1 VRVNRDSEVVVGAIA
16 PHSKTS
22 PPNVSGFGRVA
33 RSGRLCDFWRATPVR
48 WIESR

>member
-22 PPNVSGFGRVA
+22 PPNVSG
-33 RSGRLCDFWRATPVR
+33 LRAGSPERPTLR
-48 WIESR
+48 FLASDTG